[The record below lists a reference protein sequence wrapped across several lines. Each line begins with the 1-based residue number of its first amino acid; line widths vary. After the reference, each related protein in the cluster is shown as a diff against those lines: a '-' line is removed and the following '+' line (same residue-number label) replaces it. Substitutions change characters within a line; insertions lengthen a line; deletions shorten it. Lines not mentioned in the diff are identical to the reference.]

1 MDTLLLFLIN
11 KQWIN
16 PVLDRLMVICSSFD
30 LWRPVL
36 FVVALL
42 LFWRGGFRW
51 RSFLIVILITIAF
64 TDGVFTQVTKIVIN
78 RPRPSQALAD
88 VREVTLQKT
97 HPAFFGLFQ
106 PVSITLS
113 PTPVGRITMGRS
125 FPSGH
130 AMNNTVIAILAILFF
145 RRWGALYII
154 PAALISY
161 SRIYCGSHWP
171 TDVIVS
177 IVLAVGF
184 ALISFAILSML
195 YRKLAPRW
203 FPRLYANHPSL
214 GCS

>member
-1 MDTLLLFLIN
+1 MDTLLLFHIN

-16 PVLDRLMVICSSFD
+16 PVLDRLMATCSNFD

-36 FVVALL
+36 LVVAVV

-51 RSFLIVILITIAF
+51 RSFLIVALITIAF
-64 TDGVFTQVTKIVIN
+64 TDGVFTQVTKIVVN
-78 RPRPSQALAD
+78 RPRPLQALAD
-88 VREVTLQKT
+88 VREVTLEKT
-97 HPAFFGLFQ
+97 HPAFLGLFQ
-106 PVSITLS
+106 PVSVALS
-113 PTPVGRITMGRS
+113 PTPVGRITIGRS

-130 AMNNTVIAILAILFF
+130 TMNNAVIATLAILFF
-145 RRWGALYII
+145 RWWGALYII

-161 SRIYCGSHWP
+161 SRVYCGSHWP

-177 IVLAVGF
+177 VVLAVGF
-184 ALISFAILSML
+184 ALISFAIQSIL

-203 FPRLYANHPSL
+203 FPRLYANHPRL

>member
-16 PVLDRLMVICSSFD
+16 PVLDRFMAICSDFD

-36 FVVALL
+36 LVAVLI

-51 RSFLIVILITIAF
+51 RSFLIVTAITIAF
-64 TDGVFTQVTKIVIN
+64 TDGIFTQVTKIVVN
-78 RPRPSQALAD
+78 RPRPIQALAD

-97 HPAFFGLFQ
+97 HPTVLGLFQ
-106 PVSITLS
+106 PASVRLS
-113 PTPVGRITMGRS
+113 PTPVGRIMVGRS

-130 AMNNTVIAILAILFF
+130 TMNNTVIATLAILFF
-145 RRWGALYII
+145 RWRGAGYII

-171 TDVIVS
+171 TDIIVS
-177 IVLAVGF
+177 VVLAIGF
-184 ALISFAILSML
+184 ALISFALLSML
-195 YRKLAPRW
+195 YRKLAAHW
-203 FPRLYANHPSL
+203 FPRLYADHPHL
-214 GCS
+214 GPS

>member
-16 PVLDRLMVICSSFD
+16 PVLDRLMAICSSFD

-36 FVVALL
+36 LVVALL
-42 LFWRGGFRW
+42 LFWRGRFRW
-51 RSFLIVILITIAF
+51 RSFLIVTLISIAF
-64 TDGVFTQVTKIVIN
+64 TDGIFTQVTKIVVN

-88 VREVTLQKT
+88 VREVTLEKT
-97 HPAFFGLFQ
+97 HPAFLGLFQ
-106 PVSITLS
+106 PVSIALS
-113 PTPVGRITMGRS
+113 PTPVGRITIGRS

-130 AMNNTVIAILAILFF
+130 AMNNTVIATLAILFF
-145 RRWGALYII
+145 RWWGALYII

-171 TDVIVS
+171 TDIIVS
-177 IVLAVGF
+177 VVLAVGF
-184 ALISFAILSML
+184 ALISLAIQSML

-203 FPRLYANHPSL
+203 FPRLYANHPRL
-214 GCS
+214 GSS

>member
-16 PVLDRLMVICSSFD
+16 PVLDRLMAICSNFD

-36 FVVALL
+36 FVVVLL

-51 RSFLIVILITIAF
+51 RSFLIVTLITIAF
-64 TDGVFTQVTKIVIN
+64 TDGIFTQITKIVVN
-78 RPRPSQALAD
+78 RPRPTQALAD

-97 HPAFFGLFQ
+97 QPAFLGLLQ
-106 PVSITLS
+106 PVSVQLS
-113 PTPVGRITMGRS
+113 PTPVGRIEIGRS

-130 AMNNTVIAILAILFF
+130 TMNNTVIATLAILFF
-145 RRWGALYII
+145 RWWGALYVI

-177 IVLAVGF
+177 AVLAIGF
-184 ALISFAILSML
+184 ALISFLLLSSL
-195 YRKLAPRW
+195 YRKVIHRW
-203 FPRLYANHPSL
+203 FPRLYAKHPQLVPS
-214 GCS
+214 

>member
-16 PVLDRLMVICSSFD
+16 PVLDQLMAICSNFD

-36 FVVALL
+36 FVVVLL
-42 LFWRGGFRW
+42 LFWRGRFRW
-51 RSFLIVILITIAF
+51 RSFLIVTLITIAF
-64 TDGVFTQVTKIVIN
+64 TDGVFTQVTKIVVN
-78 RPRPSQALAD
+78 RPRPLQALAD
-88 VREVTLQKT
+88 VREVNLAKT
-97 HPAFFGLFQ
+97 YPAFLGLFQ
-106 PVSITLS
+106 PVSVRLS
-113 PTPVGRITMGRS
+113 PTPVGRIAVGRS

-130 AMNNTVIAILAILFF
+130 AMNNTVIATLAILFF
-145 RRWGALYII
+145 RWWGALYII

-177 IVLAVGF
+177 VVLAIGF
-184 ALISFAILSML
+184 ALISFAFLSIL

-203 FPRLYANHPSL
+203 FPRLYANHPHL
-214 GCS
+214 GPP